1 VGYKLFAAGLIESMS
16 VNQMQKVYRFLRIAR
31 EQGFIPWSWIV
42 DETRE
47 LEKVSTPFI
56 LA

>member
-1 VGYKLFAAGLIESMS
+1 VGYKPFAAGLIESTS

-47 LEKVSTPFI
+47 LEKVSTSFI